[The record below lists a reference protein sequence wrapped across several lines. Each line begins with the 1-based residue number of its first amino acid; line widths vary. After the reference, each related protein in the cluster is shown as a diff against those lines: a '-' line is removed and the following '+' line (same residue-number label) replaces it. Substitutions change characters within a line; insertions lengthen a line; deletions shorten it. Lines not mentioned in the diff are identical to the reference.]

1 MKYTNFSVLL
11 ALLSTST
18 AGACTT
24 TNSVNT
30 DCEALTDTNFQTA
43 VAAWISDSTSAT
55 TTYGDIKD
63 W

>member
-11 ALLSTST
+11 ALVSTSM
-18 AGACTT
+18 ANAL
-24 TNSVNT
+24 
-30 DCEALTDTNFQTA
+30 DALTDSNFQTA
-43 VAAWISDSTSAT
+43 VDAWVSDPSTAT